1 MRRRAEARS
10 GHCKM
15 MDEVLVSQPPCDLY
29 IYIKVGCLYYN
40 TQPLQEEYCHHLAHK
55 VEATVATT
63 LIE

>member
-1 MRRRAEARS
+1 
-10 GHCKM
+10 M